1 MVELVKRRVGDLHQI
16 NKIYLKEII
25 DEYEPIDEGLEKI
38 EQKCI
43 VACFDCTLSKD
54 ELDTSN
60 IGYQ

>member
-16 NKIYLKEII
+16 SRISSTEMV
-25 DEYEPIDEGLEKI
+25 DEFEPLVEGLEKI
-38 EQKCI
+38 EQKRR

-54 ELDTSN
+54 ELDSSD